1 MELEKIAAKGAFHL
15 CQGLEITTELAA
27 SIGALTAGVCAST
40 LAYWGTEDKIQE
52 YLILEKWTQQDPLI
66 AYLCLGAAILGAGI
80 AATAIS
86 IKPLNIP
93 SKIFDKIGSK
103 IYDKYFAYKC
113 NRDDKDGT

>member
-1 MELEKIAAKGAFHL
+1 MDDLEKITAKGALYL
-15 CQGLEITTELAA
+15 CQGLELTTELAA
-27 SIGALTAGVCAST
+27 SIGALTAGVCAGT
-40 LAYWGTEDKIQE
+40 YAFWETEDKIQE

-103 IYDKYFAYKC
+103 IYDKYFAYKLEE
-113 NRDDKDGT
+113 DEDG